1 MKNTNIKNI
10 AVIVIFSLFVFGFFV
25 ACLFHSPEKFSE
37 SERRDLAQFPDINL
51 DSVLDKT
58 AIQGF
63 DKYSADQFPL
73 RETLLDVYRWYR
85 LNLVKPKAVQSV
97 VDSVVKPSTPDKP
110 KVNVNIVNDYAEAEG
125 WLAKVNTSLNVDFT
139 LEQINQIYDR
149 YLKGSGGKVYYS
161 VIPMKDYF
169 FAEKYGTLSLDY
181 GKLFEKLENGLPS
194 EFSYIDI
201 MGLLA
206 LEDYYRTD
214 THWSQD
220 KILDVRDKLL
230 LAIGGA
236 DEIKGDYT
244 TEKFESFEGVY
255 YSNAPVKGVEPDTL
269 YYLTNDI
276 LNALK
281 VYEIEVKTDKVGN
294 VVEVVETLDQ
304 NGVYNLNAFV
314 KHENKA
320 FEPYDAFL
328 GGVRNFLRIENP
340 NATTD
345 KEIIVFRDSFG
356 ASIGPLLAEGYS
368 KIYLIDLRGSIIES
382 RTETFGSNTF
392 TIPGLD
398 AFGDKLDF
406 ENKDVLFLYCAE
418 MLNSRAMFNANEK

>member
-1 MKNTNIKNI
+1 MKNIKNI
-10 AVIVIFSLFVFGFFV
+10 IVCAVFCLFVFGFFV
-25 ACLFHSPEKFSE
+25 ACIFKTPATFSE
-37 SERRDLAQFPDINL
+37 SERRELAQFPNITF

-73 RETLLDVYRWYR
+73 REQLLDVYRWYR
-85 LNLVKPKAVQSV
+85 LNIVKPKVVQSV
-97 VDSVVKPSTPDKP
+97 VKPNSQNKP
-110 KVNVNIVNDYAEAEG
+110 TVNIVNDYAEVDG

-139 LEQINQIYDR
+139 IQKFNQIYDK
-149 YLKGSGGKVYYS
+149 YIKDKGGNVYYS

-181 GKLFEKLENGLPS
+181 NKLLSSLSGGLPQD
-194 EFSYIDI
+194 FKYIDV
-201 MGLLA
+201 MSLLA

-230 LAIGGA
+230 EAIGGA
-236 DEIKGDYT
+236 DEISGEYT
-244 TEKFESFEGVY
+244 KEVFENFEGVY
-255 YSNAPVKGVEPDTL
+255 FSNSPVKGTKPDTL
-269 YYLTNDI
+269 YYLRNEIID
-276 LNALK
+276 NLK
-281 VYEIEVKTDKVGN
+281 VYGINIDTSGKI
-294 VVEVVETLDQ
+294 VETQDS
-304 NGVYNLNAFV
+304 GVYNLGAFV
-314 KHENKA
+314 KVENKSY
-320 FEPYDAFL
+320 EPYDVFL
-328 GGVRNFLRIENP
+328 SGVRPFVRIENP

-368 KIYLIDLRGSIIES
+368 TIYLIDLRGIRVDDIARYSE
-382 RTETFGSNTF
+382 
-392 TIPGLD
+392 
-398 AFGDKLDF
+398 KLDF

-418 MLNSRAMFNANEK
+418 MLNSRSMFNSFER